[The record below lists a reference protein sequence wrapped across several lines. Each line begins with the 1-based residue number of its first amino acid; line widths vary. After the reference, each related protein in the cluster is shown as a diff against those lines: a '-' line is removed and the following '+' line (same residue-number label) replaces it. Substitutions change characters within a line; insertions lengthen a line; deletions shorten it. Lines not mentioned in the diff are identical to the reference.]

1 MNYYSLQVSQ
11 LLVLADSRGDALY
24 LNLMSSALVV
34 MEAVE
39 NMANVAQK
47 IATESA
53 DEVRVIRPRKSGKK
67 MGENPAFTVF
77 YSPCSNCSWTCRLPM
92 SRP

>member
-1 MNYYSLQVSQ
+1 MNYSLQVSQ

-24 LNLMSSALVV
+24 PNLMSSALVV

-53 DEVRVIRPRKSGKK
+53 DEVRVIRSRKSGKK
-67 MGENPAFTVF
+67 MGKTQ
-77 YSPCSNCSWTCRLPM
+77 LL
-92 SRP
+92 